1 MTEQANMLSPEEI
14 KDTTELQFTSLRNFM
29 AALDYETIYGITG
42 IECFESDAYH
52 NRGRSIVSFHSAVQ
66 WHNGTLYELHR
77 SKLKFDSYRLF
88 KAFYSKIVTTVNLQK
103 AKKTGFIKPTSKFV
117 QFMFPEYYKMWISS
131 KYFPF

>member
-1 MTEQANMLSPEEI
+1 MTEQANMPSPEDI
-14 KDTTELQFTSLRNFM
+14 RDTTELQFTSLRNFM
-29 AALDYETIYGITG
+29 AALDYEPVYGITG

-66 WHNGTLYELHR
+66 WHNGRLDNLCNFHI
-77 SKLKFDSYRLF
+77 KFDAYKMR
-88 KAFYSKIVTTVNLQK
+88 KAFFSKIIETVNLQK

-117 QFMFPEYYKMWISS
+117 QFIYPEYYKMWISS